1 MRKRYQKPRI
11 KNVGG
16 YWIGQY
22 RDLDGVKRKVSLGP
36 VKRTTKYD
44 AEQKFANILRP
55 VNAKADLRARNWTF
69 GQFVNQIYLPFYK
82 RKWKDS
88 TAECNEERIGFH
100 LMPIFGERGLSSF
113 TRDELQ
119 EFLERKTDSGLSYSL
134 VAHLRW
140 DMNQVFKMAVAEGLA
155 VRNSAELLF
164 IPAGAPRPE
173 KTYLTFDQVR
183 IFFSVLDLRERLI
196 GGFAILAGMR
206 PGEIFG
212 LTRAR
217 LDRDYADIQQR
228 IYRGEVGT
236 PKTFKSKRWAALGDG
251 LSGWIRQWLDMQIDT
266 KPDAWVFPSERMT
279 PLSRDNCWR
288 RHFLPRL
295 KTVGLEWVNFQVMR
309 RTHSCL
315 LNELD
320 VDPQVRA
327 GQMGHSVDV
336 NQNEYTQAS
345 LERKRK
351 AVNALEDAVGIM

>member
-1 MRKRYQKPRI
+1 
-11 KNVGG
+11 
-16 YWIGQY
+16 
-22 RDLDGVKRKVSLGP
+22 
-36 VKRTTKYD
+36 
-44 AEQKFANILRP
+44 
-55 VNAKADLRARNWTF
+55 
-69 GQFVNQIYLPFYK
+69 
-82 RKWKDS
+82 
-88 TAECNEERIGFH
+88 
-100 LMPIFGERGLSSF
+100 
-113 TRDELQ
+113 
-119 EFLERKTDSGLSYSL
+119 
-134 VAHLRW
+134 
-140 DMNQVFKMAVAEGLA
+140 
-155 VRNSAELLF
+155 
-164 IPAGAPRPE
+164 
-173 KTYLTFDQVR
+173 
-183 IFFSVLDLRERLI
+183 
-196 GGFAILAGMR
+196 MR

-266 KPDAWVFPSERMT
+266 QPDAWVFPSERMT
-279 PLSRDNCWR
+279 PLSKDNCWR

-345 LERKRK
+345 LQRKRQ
-351 AVNALEDAVGIM
+351 AVNALEDALGIM